1 MMRRWAWLFAAVAG
15 TLLFYALVAPR
26 PAPAAATIRHRV
38 YSYPTSPTL
47 QVNIPC
53 GSSTSALVV
62 YDELTISG
70 ELGIATAPIDHAV
83 SLNGT
88 LLWQEEP
95 ASDLRLVLRSKRL
108 GRAYQRLTA
117 PGVWSF
123 AAEVAGDPASRSV
136 CEIRK
141 V

>member
-1 MMRRWAWLFAAVAG
+1 MRRRWWLVAAVAG
-15 TLLFYALVAPR
+15 TLLFYALVPR
-26 PAPAAATIRHRV
+26 PAPAATTIRHRV
-38 YSYPTSPTL
+38 YAYPTSPTL

-53 GSSTSALVV
+53 GGSTSALVV

-70 ELGIATAPIDHAV
+70 ELGVATAPIDHAV